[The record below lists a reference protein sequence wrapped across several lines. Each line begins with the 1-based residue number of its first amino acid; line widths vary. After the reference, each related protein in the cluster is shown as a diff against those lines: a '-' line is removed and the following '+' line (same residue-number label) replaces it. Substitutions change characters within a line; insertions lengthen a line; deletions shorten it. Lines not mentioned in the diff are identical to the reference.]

1 MIGGHDTS
9 TDTEAVRRYRT
20 WAVDVAR
27 DLGRRDL
34 VHDVGAV
41 VSELATNAMLHGGGI
56 VGVNVVRTGT
66 GVRIEVRDRS
76 RVPPVV
82 ARPTE
87 DALTG
92 RGLRL
97 VMSMAERWGAATVE
111 GGKIVWAEVCGDGRP
126 ADVELE
132 QDLAAVWDDWDMG
145 DAGQRVRVELGDV
158 PTELLLA
165 AKSHVDNII
174 RESTL
179 AGAGAAT
186 GMSSEIPPRLSA
198 LLTAVVNRFSEA
210 RVSIKHQA
218 LDAARR
224 GAATTHLVLDVPTD
238 AADAAL
244 EYIAALDELDAY
256 SRASRLLTVETPPQ
270 HRVFRHWYVGELV
283 AQLRAVAQ
291 GHPAPPAQPFGQRLL
306 DELDRVAA
314 AQRVADRAARLY
326 SVAAALAT
334 ADTPEAV
341 GDVVLR
347 EGVAALGATAG
358 GILLATDS
366 ALLAVPAVVGYD
378 DAVVAQ
384 LRDERRDAELPA
396 ATALR
401 TGEPVWLESR
411 ADRDRRFPQL
421 AGMEAGTA
429 ALCAVPLD
437 VDGRTLGAI
446 RFSFGDQRL
455 FDDDERRFV
464 LALAAQTAQAL
475 DRAQLQHARVDVS
488 RRLQRSLLP
497 PTLPAIADVDVAAMY
512 HPFGAGIDVGG
523 DFYDVWPL
531 DRERWAFA
539 IGDATGTGPEAAAL
553 TALVRHTLRAV
564 TMYEARP
571 AEVISSLNTA
581 LLAAASEG
589 NERFCTAIFGVL
601 SRHSGRVRLDIAS
614 GGHPGPFLVRDDG
627 SVEQVA
633 LDGTLLGVFDRA
645 EVSTAAVALDAGDGI
660 VFLTDGVLEARHD
673 GEMFDVARVEAVV
686 GASRGSAS
694 AIVAGIDA
702 AVIAHTGGALLDDMA
717 ALAFVV
723 STVRGPVQPR

>member
-1 MIGGHDTS
+1 MIGDNTTS
-9 TDTEAVRRYRT
+9 THTEAVRRYRT
-20 WAVDVAR
+20 WARGVAR
-27 DLGRRDL
+27 DLGLGELAD
-34 VHDVGAV
+34 DVAAV
-41 VSELATNAMLHGGGI
+41 VIELVTNAILHGGG
-56 VGVNVVRTGT
+56 VAGVDVLRTGA
-66 GVRIEVRDRS
+66 GVRVEVRDRS

-82 ARPTE
+82 ARPSE

-97 VMSMAERWGAATVE
+97 VMSMATRWGAATVAD
-111 GGKIVWAEVCGDGRP
+111 GKIVWAEIRGDAEPSG
-126 ADVELE
+126 AAME
-132 QDLAAVWDDWDMG
+132 QDLAAVWDEWDMG
-145 DAGQRVRVELGDV
+145 GADRVRVELGDV

-179 AGAGAAT
+179 AGAGAET
-186 GMSSEIPPRLSA
+186 GMSGEIPAHMAA
-198 LLTAVVNRFSEA
+198 LLTAVVNRFAEA

-224 GAATTHLVLDVPTD
+224 GAVTTHLVLNLPTD
-238 AADAAL
+238 VADAAL

-256 SRASRLLTVETPPQ
+256 SRASRLLTLETPPQ
-270 HRVFRHWYVGELV
+270 HRVFRHWYVGEVV
-283 AQLRAVAQ
+283 AQLRAAAR
-291 GHPAPPAQPFGQRLL
+291 GEPAPPPQPFGQRLL

-314 AQRVADRAARLY
+314 AQSVADRAARLY

-366 ALLAVPAVVGYD
+366 SMLALPAVVGYD
-378 DAVVAQ
+378 DAVVAR
-384 LRDERRDAELPA
+384 LRSERRDAELPA
-396 ATALR
+396 AAALR
-401 TGEPVWLESR
+401 TGHAVWLESR

-421 AGMEAGTA
+421 AGLEAGTA
-429 ALCAVPLD
+429 ALCAVPLE
-437 VDGRTLGAI
+437 VDGRRLGAI
-446 RFSFGDQRL
+446 RFSFADQRL

-497 PTLPAIADVDVAAMY
+497 PTLPVIPDVEVAAMY

-531 DRERWAFA
+531 HDGRWAFA
-539 IGDATGTGPEAAAL
+539 VGDATGTGPEAAAL

-571 AEVISSLNTA
+571 AEVIPALNSA
-581 LLAAASEG
+581 LLAAAPEG
-589 NERFCTAIFGVL
+589 DDRFCTAIFGVL
-601 SRHSGRVRLDIAS
+601 SRYGERYRIEIAS
-614 GGHPGPFLVRDDG
+614 GGHPGPLAVRGDG
-627 SVEQVA
+627 TVEQVV
-633 LDGTLLGVFDRA
+633 LDGTLLGVFSDID
-645 EVSTAAVALDAGDGI
+645 VSTSAVDLYAGDGI
-660 VFLTDGVLEARHD
+660 VFVTDGVLEARRE
-673 GEMFDVARVEAVV
+673 GEMFDAPRLEGVVA
-686 GASRGSAS
+686 ASPRRAS
-694 AIVAGIDA
+694 AIVEGIDA
-702 AVIAHTGGALLDDMA
+702 AVTAHTGGVLLDDMA

-723 STVRGPVQPR
+723 LRS